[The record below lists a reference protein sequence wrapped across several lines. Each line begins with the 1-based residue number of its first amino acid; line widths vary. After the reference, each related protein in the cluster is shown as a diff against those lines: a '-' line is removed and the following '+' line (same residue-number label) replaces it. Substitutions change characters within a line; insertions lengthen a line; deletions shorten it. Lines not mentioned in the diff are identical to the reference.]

1 MAGCHR
7 SVDLLVYSLAC
18 LFACLLACLLAWY
31 FFWGGGLLSSGKF
44 DLNFGGTN
52 VNHNV
57 PLSCVIQPCP
67 EMSFFSP
74 HLHTRIFPWAH
85 LPPPFGANSTIQF
98 NNPIQK
104 HPSTERPSM
113 NQQNWSD
120 SIDER
125 FIIVNKRNDPSGRIE
140 VTPNGHC

>member
-31 FFWGGGLLSSGKF
+31 FFWGGGFVIIWKIWFEFWRDECQSQRATVVRHSTLPGNELLLSSF
-44 DLNFGGTN
+44 AYT
-52 VNHNV
+52 HI
-57 PLSCVIQPCP
+57 S
-67 EMSFFSP
+67 MSSS
-74 HLHTRIFPWAH
+74 
-85 LPPPFGANSTIQF
+85 PPPFGANSTIQF